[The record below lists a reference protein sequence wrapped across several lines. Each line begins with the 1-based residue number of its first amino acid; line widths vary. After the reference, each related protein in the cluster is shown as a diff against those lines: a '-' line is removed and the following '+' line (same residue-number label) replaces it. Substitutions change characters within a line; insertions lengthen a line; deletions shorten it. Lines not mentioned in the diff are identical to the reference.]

1 MDQAFRPNRRVLRRA
16 LDRRRFL
23 KSAAAAAAMPSI
35 WAPLRAKAA
44 ATAARKSE
52 TILVVGAGLAG
63 LVAAYRLREAGKRV
77 IVIEARDQPG
87 GRVRTLRGHFDD
99 GLYAE
104 LGAARVAETHEYVLH
119 WLSDLGLGLT
129 AFAPASG
136 SAILAA
142 NGMRAPA
149 DDEAARERL
158 FPGLAPDE
166 RKLSPSALL
175 LKYVRG
181 VPEELANP
189 DLDLSNPR
197 WREFD
202 RLNWPNWLAAR
213 GASKAAIQL
222 LMLGGDSSPFS
233 ALFMLQQIMLHRDSR
248 QYHKIQGGMD
258 RLPRAIAAKLGGLI
272 RYNCELVRLER
283 SAAGVRASCK
293 QGGHIDIIAA
303 DRAVLA
309 IPFSILRAVAV
320 DPPFSSAKARIIA
333 ELSYYEATRFVLQT
347 RNRFWQGAHLT
358 GGARTD
364 GPADIW
370 DMSFGQKGARGLIS
384 ATTGNART
392 ERTLAAMAEP
402 GRLAYGAALVTAA
415 FPDIPNQLQKS
426 FIQLWVEERYARGAF
441 TVFRPGEMTRW
452 GALIG
457 KPEAQVHF
465 AGEHTSAWNGWMEGA
480 LWSGEHVAQ
489 EILQQ

>member
-1 MDQAFRPNRRVLRRA
+1 MDQAFRPNRRLARQAFHRRG
-16 LDRRRFL
+16 FL
-23 KSAAAAAAMPSI
+23 KGAAAAALSPI
-35 WAPLRAKAA
+35 VAPRHAQAA
-44 ATAARKSE
+44 AAAARKSE

-77 IVIEARDQPG
+77 VVIEARAQPG

-99 GLYAE
+99 GLYGE

-119 WLSDLGLGLT
+119 WLNDLKLGLVP
-129 AFAPASG
+129 FAPASG
-136 SAILAA
+136 SAILAV

-166 RKLSPSALL
+166 RKLSPSGLL
-175 LKYVRG
+175 LKYVQG

-189 DLDLSNPR
+189 DIDLSNPR
-197 WREFD
+197 WRQFD
-202 RLNWPNWLAAR
+202 RINWPAWLASR

-222 LMLGGDSSPFS
+222 MTLGGDSSPFS

-258 RLPRAIAAKLGGLI
+258 SLPRAIAARLGGVI

-283 SAAGVRASCK
+283 SAAGVRASCR
-293 QGGHIDIIAA
+293 QDGRLEIIAA

-309 IPFSILRAVAV
+309 LPFSTLRCVAI
-320 DPPFSSAKARIIA
+320 DPPFSPAKSRIIA
-333 ELSYYEATRFVLQT
+333 ELSYYEATRFLLQT
-347 RNRFWQGAHLT
+347 RSRFWQTAHLT

-370 DMSFGQKGARGLIS
+370 DMSFGQKGTRGLLS
-384 ATTGNART
+384 ATTGNAQT
-392 ERTLAAMAEP
+392 EKTLAAMNEAA
-402 GRLAYGAALVTAA
+402 RVAYGTALLKPA
-415 FPDIPNQLQKS
+415 FPELPQQLQKS
-426 FIQLWVEERYARGAF
+426 FVQRWVDEPYARGAF
-441 TVFRPGEMTRW
+441 TVFRPGQMTQW
-452 GALIG
+452 GAAIG
-457 KPEAQVHF
+457 RPEPQVHF